1 MIRFHRHG
9 YGIFDRQRT
18 VGPAVWP
25 HYDLLFVHGGRL
37 SLELMGKRELIL
49 ERGQGVLIWPHTPFH
64 GRAITRQVRGSAH
77 HFEVERGA
85 TDPFDQL
92 LNQREGWSE
101 QLRPVGRELERDLD
115 RSLAF
120 ARAEE
125 QSPQLLTM
133 RRGLLALIL
142 AEGGFLETKP
152 AEQALRIDVS
162 SLETWVRARLAE
174 NPGIEELAGF
184 TGFSQ
189 SRFRTLF
196 KVEQGRSAGEFL
208 RRIREVE
215 SRRLLTETNQP
226 LKAIAAALGHADA
239 VVFHRSF
246 VSRVGETPARYRKRH
261 RIAG

>member
-9 YGIFDRQRT
+9 YGLFDRKRT

-25 HYDLLFVHGGRL
+25 HYDLLFVHSGRL
-37 SLELMGKRELIL
+37 SVKLMEDHELTL
-49 ERGQGVLIWPHTPFH
+49 ERGQGVLIWPYTPFH
-64 GRAITRQVRGSAH
+64 GRALTRQVRASAH

-85 TDPFDQL
+85 TDPFDL
-92 LNQREGWSE
+92 LLTQREGWSE
-101 QLRPVGRELERDLD
+101 QRRPTGRDVERDVERALT
-115 RSLAF
+115 LA
-120 ARAEE
+120 RHEE
-125 QSPQLLTM
+125 QTPRMLTM

-152 AEQALRIDVS
+152 AEQSLRIEVD
-162 SLETWVRARLAE
+162 SLETWVRAGLAE
-174 NPGIEELAGF
+174 NPGIAELAEYS
-184 TGFSQ
+184 GFSQ

-196 KVEQGRSAGEFL
+196 KAEQGRSAGEFL
-208 RRIREVE
+208 RKIREVE
-215 SRRLLTETNQP
+215 ARRLLTETNQP